1 MNRNRPRSFGRGHRG
16 RPVACATHNTVMIS
30 LTLAHRLDAAGV
42 RWRPR
47 AGDRFTLRTA
57 EVAGEVFTVA
67 DMVVEAREYPTG
79 TLLAFNGTTEW
90 ALDSVQLEQALW
102 LPREDQLRDLL
113 GSSFLSLSRAAT
125 GQYQVLV
132 GIPGQPEQSFAA
144 HGAADAYATAL
155 LALVGA
161 ARH

>member
-1 MNRNRPRSFGRGHRG
+1 
-16 RPVACATHNTVMIS
+16 VIS
-30 LTLAHRLDAAGV
+30 LTAARELSHAGV
-42 RWRPR
+42 LWRPST
-47 AGDRFTLRTA
+47 GDRFTVRTE

-102 LPREDQLRDLL
+102 LPREDQLRELL
-113 GSSFLSLSRAAT
+113 GSAFRSLARSLT
-125 GQYQVLV
+125 GSYQVLAE
-132 GIPGQPEQSFAA
+132 IPGQPERVFGAED
-144 HGAADAYATAL
+144 AADAYAQAV
-155 LALVGA
+155 LALVRA

>member
-1 MNRNRPRSFGRGHRG
+1 
-16 RPVACATHNTVMIS
+16 MIS
-30 LTLAHRLDAAGV
+30 LATAQRLHSAGV
-42 RWRPR
+42 RWHPL
-47 AGDRFTLRTA
+47 AGDRFTVRS
-57 EVAGEVFTVA
+57 EEIMGEVFTVA

-113 GSSFLSLSRAAT
+113 GSSFRSLARSSTAT
-125 GQYQVLV
+125 YQVLAE
-132 GIPGQPEQSFAA
+132 IPGQPERLFTADE
-144 HGAADAYATAL
+144 AADAYAQAV
-155 LALVGA
+155 LALVKA